1 MNSDDFLSIN
11 KEIRSYAKS
20 MNRWWKDLQKESVSE
35 WVILTTFGCWG
46 IPNKYYQII
55 AFLLTIL
62 LFSAR
67 LPKLGYKKSFSKYE
81 KGISEEINKSSL
93 SESQKKRLRNNLVRV
108 KKFRGARATGFV
120 LKRNW
125 RFIAGYTFLMVSFL
139 KVFLDFKV

>member
-1 MNSDDFLSIN
+1 MSSDEFLNIN
-11 KEIRSYAKS
+11 REIRSYAKG
-20 MNRWWKDLQKESVSE
+20 MNRWWKELQKESVSE

-62 LFSAR
+62 LFAGR
-67 LPKLGYKKSFSKYE
+67 LPKVGYKKSFSNYE
-81 KGISEEINKSSL
+81 KGISLKINKSLL
-93 SESQKKRLRNNLVRV
+93 SESQKERLRNNLVRV
-108 KKFRGARATGFV
+108 KKFRGVRATAFV

-139 KVFLDFKV
+139 KVFLDFEV